1 MFSPLVLARWMVTA
15 LVWLMGTAYRG
26 CQREPAALAAPDV
39 DGTKH
44 QLFAVSPVIKCNIFL
59 VLSSHTVVTTFE
71 YLEEHVANNLA
82 HLRKTLN
89 NP

>member
-15 LVWLMGTAYRG
+15 LGWLMGTTYRG

-44 QLFAVSPVIKCNIFL
+44 QLFAVSRVIKCKSFL
-59 VLSSHTVVTTFE
+59 VLSSHTVVTTLK
-71 YLEEHVANNLA
+71 YLEGHVANNLA
-82 HLRKTLN
+82 HLRK
-89 NP
+89 P